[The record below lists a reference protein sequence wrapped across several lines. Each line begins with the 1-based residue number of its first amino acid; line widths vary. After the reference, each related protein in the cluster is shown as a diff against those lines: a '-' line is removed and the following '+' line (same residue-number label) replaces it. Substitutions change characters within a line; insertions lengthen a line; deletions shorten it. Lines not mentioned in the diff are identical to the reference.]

1 MVAAAVGAGVVAGG
15 VYSSSQS
22 KKAAGKAADAQS
34 EASQAGIDEQ
44 RRQFD
49 KVQELLSPYVKA
61 GTGSLQ
67 AQQDLIGLNGNK
79 AQQAAIDALRASPAY
94 TSAMRSGTDTIN
106 ANASAT
112 GGLRGGNTQEALGRF
127 GGDLLTNLVQSQFSN
142 LGGITNLG
150 QNSAAQTGSAAMA
163 SGNNIA
169 GLLQQQGAA
178 QAGGYIG
185 TANANSQ
192 MANSF
197 TSGLGAFLGAGGKF

>member
-1 MVAAAVGAGVVAGG
+1 MVATAVGVATVAGG
-15 VYSSSQS
+15 VYGASQS
-22 KKAAGKAADAQS
+22 KKAANKAADAQS

-61 GTGSLQ
+61 GTGSLA
-67 AQQDLIGLNGNK
+67 AQQNLIGLNGAK

-142 LGGITNLG
+142 LGGLTNLG
-150 QNSAAQTGSAAMA
+150 QNSAAQTGSAAMS

-178 QAGGYIG
+178 QAGGYIATG
-185 TANANSQ
+185 NANSQ
-192 MANSF
+192 IANSL